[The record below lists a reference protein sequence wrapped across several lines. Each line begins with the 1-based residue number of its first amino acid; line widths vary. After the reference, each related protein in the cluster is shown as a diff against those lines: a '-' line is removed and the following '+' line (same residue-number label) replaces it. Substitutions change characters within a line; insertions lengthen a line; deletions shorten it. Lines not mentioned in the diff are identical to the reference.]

1 MSAESRRCRGGAV
14 REGWCARGTA
24 RGRGRPRAGGG
35 ASGLIQIKPWA
46 PAGKPFR
53 RSRRGSRSRE
63 RAAADA
69 YLGPSGDPLIL
80 RGGDLRREETGEASA
95 HGRVARRG
103 RTPGRQQRGCC
114 FPQRRAVS
122 RTRRWGAT
130 ARRARRAA
138 HLDGVVI
145 LDQRVDGR
153 DRHDGAPTVSSPGP
167 SFSERRGL
175 ECAPTRTRLG
185 PSHFPFD
192 ERFAWR
198 RIWRVRKSERDII

>member
-1 MSAESRRCRGGAV
+1 MV
-14 REGWCARGTA
+14 REGDRSGSRSSAR
-24 RGRGRPRAGGG
+24 GGG
-35 ASGLIQIKPWA
+35 ASGLISA
-46 PAGKPFR
+46 VGARGKAFR
-53 RSRRGSRSRE
+53 RSRRGRV
-63 RAAADA
+63 RASEGGADA

-95 HGRVARRG
+95 HGRVARERPHTGSPTGADAASRSAGPCLERG
-103 RTPGRQQRGCC
+103 DGGQPRDARG
-114 FPQRRAVS
+114 
-122 RTRRWGAT
+122 
-130 ARRARRAA
+130 RAA

-175 ECAPTRTRLG
+175 ECAPTRTRLR

-198 RIWRVRKSERDII
+198 RIWRVRKSERVII